1 MLERKNIEI
10 LRVDI
15 TDTIL
20 EHYEKKSIKKLCK
33 QFDSFDIIADDVNIY
48 AVFYRLETNSEYK
61 ARLRNALKTYQKR
74 WDIEKSNII
83 LDIINNI

>member
-1 MLERKNIEI
+1 MLEKKSIE
-10 LRVDI
+10 LSRVDI

-33 QFDSFDIIADDVNIY
+33 KYDSFDIIADDVSIF
-48 AVFYRLETNSEYK
+48 AVFYRLESDSEYK
-61 ARLRNALKTYQKR
+61 ARLRNALKVYQKR
-74 WDIEKSNII
+74 WDTEKSNTI

>member
-20 EHYEKKSIKKLCK
+20 EHYEKHIW
-33 QFDSFDIIADDVNIY
+33 FDDVF
-48 AVFYRLETNSEYK
+48 V
-61 ARLRNALKTYQKR
+61 
-74 WDIEKSNII
+74 II
-83 LDIINNI
+83 LCE